1 MLMTE
6 LLHIQFHRQ
15 FLITFYG
22 IWLVSILLQ
31 LFDIPSQKKNEKEK
45 NTSFLIKSE
54 NKMLRKYT

>member
-31 LFDIPSQKKNEKEK
+31 LFDIPSKKKNEKEK
-45 NTSFLIKSE
+45 NKSFLIKSK